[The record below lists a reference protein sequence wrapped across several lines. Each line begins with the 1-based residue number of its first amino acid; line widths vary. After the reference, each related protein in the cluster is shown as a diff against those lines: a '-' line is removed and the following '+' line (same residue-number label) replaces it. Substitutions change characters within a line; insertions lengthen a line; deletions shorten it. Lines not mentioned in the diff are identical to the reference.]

1 MLDICVLGTQGG
13 MPMVNKFMSS
23 IIVGYKGKK
32 ILFDCGEGTQVSMRK
47 HSTGFKNI
55 DIICISHAHGD
66 HILGL
71 PGLLST
77 MGNSDRVEPVTIV
90 GPKGIKEIVQ
100 GLNVV
105 NPYMPFELKII
116 ELDGNETELYDDLR
130 LSSIKLDHSTECI
143 GYSLKLKRAPKF
155 SVEKARNN
163 EVPQKLWGKLQ
174 KGIMVKNG
182 DNIYTPEM
190 VLGKERQG
198 IKFSY
203 ITDTRPNENIIDFIK
218 DSDLF
223 ICEGTYAEDSDI
235 DKALKNRHMTFKEAA
250 TLASKGNCKEL
261 ILTHFSPA
269 IDDPNEYEQNAKE
282 VFNETVIGYEGLRK
296 TVRFCD

>member
-66 HILGL
+66 HVLGL

-174 KGIMVKNG
+174 KGITVKNG

-235 DKALKNRHMTFKEAA
+235 DKALKNKHMTFREAA

>member
-1 MLDICVLGTQGG
+1 MLDVCILGTQGG

-47 HSTGFKNI
+47 YRTGFKNI

-77 MGNSDRVEPVTIV
+77 MGNSDRLETVTIV

-105 NPYMPFELKII
+105 NPYMPFKLKII
-116 ELDGNETELYDDLR
+116 ELDGNEIDLYDDLR

-155 SVEKARNN
+155 SIEKARNN
-163 EVPQKLWGKLQ
+163 EVPQELWGKLQ
-174 KGIMVKNG
+174 KGMTIKNG

-223 ICEGTYAEDSDI
+223 ICEGTYTEDSDI
-235 DKALKNRHMTFKEAA
+235 DKAIKNKHMTFKEAA

-282 VFNETVIGYEGLRK
+282 VFNETIIGYEGLRK